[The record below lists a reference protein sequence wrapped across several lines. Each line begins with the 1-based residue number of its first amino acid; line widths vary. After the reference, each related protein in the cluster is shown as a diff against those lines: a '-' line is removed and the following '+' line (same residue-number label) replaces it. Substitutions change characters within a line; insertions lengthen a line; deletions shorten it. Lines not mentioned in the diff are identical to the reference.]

1 MFAMFE
7 LVGDGLGT
15 VVTAVF
21 ALLFELS
28 AALQP
33 AQKTARA
40 SKVNKDIVR
49 FMKFLPVNQVKPSV
63 CCLRANGKSSPTRGP
78 GPSVLYA
85 PAGSR

>member
-1 MFAMFE
+1 MFPCLLSFIFIFACSLAFMFAMFE

-40 SKVNKDIVR
+40 SKVIKISFV
-49 FMKFLPVNQVKPSV
+49 S
-63 CCLRANGKSSPTRGP
+63 
-78 GPSVLYA
+78 
-85 PAGSR
+85 